1 MRAFSMAIVPSA
13 MPRHYHEAME
23 VLVIRH
29 AKAEDRDAEA
39 WPDDSLRPLTRDGA
53 REFERVAS
61 RLRDWRPSV
70 DMVLSSGFVRA
81 WDTARILRAKA
92 RWPKPVRTKMLED
105 SGAGAAPAMAA
116 FLAEQP
122 EDARIAL
129 VGHEPMLGEL
139 VAALAGEPGGIRLD
153 FRKGAVAW
161 LRGDPGAMRLA
172 GLLAPAMLRSR

>member
-23 VLVIRH
+23 VFVIRH
-29 AKAEDRDAEA
+29 AKAEERDPEA

-53 REFERVAS
+53 REFERVAR

-70 DMVLSSGFVRA
+70 DVLLSSGFARS

-92 RWPKPVRTKMLED
+92 GWPKPARTKMLED
-105 SGAGAAPAMAA
+105 GDPAPVLE
-116 FLAEQP
+116 FLREQP
-122 EDARIAL
+122 ADARIAL

-139 VAALAGEPGGIRLD
+139 VAGLAGERGGIRLEL
-153 FRKGAVAW
+153 RKGAVAW
-161 LRGDPGAMRLA
+161 LRGEPADMRLQ
-172 GLLAPAMLRSR
+172 GLLVPGMLRSR